1 MRVFVEQEAILTLF
15 EDTRAATLSA
25 IAGLDWALPLD
36 GAGWR
41 GADVLHHL
49 AAWELE
55 AGRAIACHGA
65 GQAYRAPDSRDAFN
79 QAIFARHRQADP
91 EQALEGWQSAR
102 ASLMER
108 VLALEWAAYGRRICG
123 PDGALFIGELAKRLI
138 AHEQAHMRD
147 LLRSAGR
154 LQPYDTWG
162 G

>member
-25 IAGLDWALPLD
+25 IAGLDWSLPLD

-41 GADVLHHL
+41 GADVLRHL

-55 AGRAIACHGA
+55 AARALAAHQTGA
-65 GQAYRAPDSRDAFN
+65 TYLAPPARAEFN
-79 QAIFARHRQADP
+79 QAIFQTYRHAAA
-91 EQALEGWQSAR
+91 EQAQESWQAAR
-102 ASLMER
+102 AELLER
-108 VLALEWAAYGRRICG
+108 VLALEWPGYGRRLSA

-138 AHEQAHMRD
+138 LHEQEHIRAV
-147 LLRSAGR
+147 LRAAGR
-154 LQPYDTWG
+154 AQPYDTWG